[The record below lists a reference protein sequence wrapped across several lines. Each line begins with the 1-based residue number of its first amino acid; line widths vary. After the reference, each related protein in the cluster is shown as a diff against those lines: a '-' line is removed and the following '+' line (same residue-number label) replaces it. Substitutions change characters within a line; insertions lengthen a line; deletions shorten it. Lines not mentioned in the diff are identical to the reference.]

1 MGSRIEGAGLH
12 VALGLKGI
20 NFSMDENLG
29 HFITIL
35 GVAMI
40 VAICARKL
48 RLPFTIGLVFRAL
61 AWRLRSRILERI
73 LRTSSYL
80 T

>member
-12 VALGLKGI
+12 VASGLKGI

-29 HFITIL
+29 HFISIL

-40 VAICARKL
+40 VAI
-48 RLPFTIGLVFRAL
+48 
-61 AWRLRSRILERI
+61 
-73 LRTSSYL
+73 
-80 T
+80 